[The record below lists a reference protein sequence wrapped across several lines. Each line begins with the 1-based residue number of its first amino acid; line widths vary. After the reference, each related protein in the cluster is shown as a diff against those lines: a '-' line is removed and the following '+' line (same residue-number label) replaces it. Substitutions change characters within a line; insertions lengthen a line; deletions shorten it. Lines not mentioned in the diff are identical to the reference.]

1 MSIKNRGERVQA
13 ALIQSEKG
21 EGNMTLF
28 LSGIFR
34 EKVAAAYRVFK
45 CKDCNAVPNASCSSI
60 TLLWKKKFSHCA
72 IFIFKIINV
81 VNPQPPG
88 LCCSDSLTYSNCI
101 AKTKT
106 GTMCQSSHHV
116 GLVAILVSS
125 EMNQLEIKK
134 QDTDDDYSKIH

>member
-60 TLLWKKKFSHCA
+60 TLLWKKKIQS
-72 IFIFKIINV
+72 
-81 VNPQPPG
+81 
-88 LCCSDSLTYSNCI
+88 LCYLYF
-101 AKTKT
+101 
-106 GTMCQSSHHV
+106 
-116 GLVAILVSS
+116 
-125 EMNQLEIKK
+125 
-134 QDTDDDYSKIH
+134 